1 MRTKLT
7 KRRRRTAEEVAPLV
21 AEYRQG
27 ELSQEEY
34 AQKIGV
40 KVGTL
45 RHWLYRRRPG
55 TVGFAAVRL
64 EPNRPEPG
72 AAITI
77 RWPQG
82 LELELPLALGE
93 AALRPWLRE
102 LLGPCLR

>member
-7 KRRRRTAEEVAPLV
+7 KRRRWTAEEVAPLV
-21 AEYRQG
+21 AEYRCG
-27 ELSQEEY
+27 KLTQEEY
-34 AQKIGV
+34 AEQIGV

-45 RHWLYRRRPG
+45 RHWLYRRRSVPP
-55 TVGFAAVRL
+55 GFAAVRL
-64 EPNRPEPG
+64 APHQPEPG

-82 LELELPLALGE
+82 IELELPLALGE